1 MLFKSLFTL
10 LAHSSHVLH
19 KIIYV
24 YHLIYFLKYFSYS
37 YAEGMEGK
45 KSSSSNQS
53 SLSSFRIKQWV
64 SLKYMESKF
73 VLKETQAND
82 FMFLCLF
89 LRHLESLAIPFLFFY
104 TRDKFCS
111 VHRHLYFAS
120 EITNL
125 SVLLNRNYPRD
136 TFLNGECW
144 SNWW

>member
-1 MLFKSLFTL
+1 MNWHPSFLFLMFKNMLFKSLFTL
-10 LAHSSHVLH
+10 LAHSSYVLC

-73 VLKETQAND
+73 WRK
-82 FMFLCLF
+82 
-89 LRHLESLAIPFLFFY
+89 LRQMISCYLLSLPKTLWVISSPLSFFVY
-104 TRDKFCS
+104 QRQILQCS
-111 VHRHLYFAS
+111 Q
-120 EITNL
+120 T
-125 SVLLNRNYPRD
+125 SVLCFWNYKLICA
-136 TFLNGECW
+136 FE
-144 SNWW
+144 

>member
-1 MLFKSLFTL
+1 MFKNMLFKVLFTFI
-10 LAHSSHVLH
+10 AHSSYVLS

-82 FMFLCLF
+82 FMLSFV
-89 LRHLESLAIPFLFFY
+89 
-104 TRDKFCS
+104 CS
-111 VHRHLYFAS
+111 
-120 EITNL
+120 
-125 SVLLNRNYPRD
+125 
-136 TFLNGECW
+136 
-144 SNWW
+144 